1 MVNFYVFFFGCIFS
15 KSLFL
20 RPRRCSRVVKIVA
33 LTLSTSYFRASCV
46 LEGARR
52 ILSQAQCHLK
62 TFNVFQAFSFSKSTY
77 KVTAKHILRIF
88 P

>member
-1 MVNFYVFFFGCIFS
+1 MVTFYVFFFGCIFS

-46 LEGARR
+46 LEGPRR
-52 ILSQAQCHLK
+52 FLSQGQCQLK
-62 TFNVFQAFSFSKSTY
+62 TFNIFQAFSLSKSTY
-77 KVTAKHILRIF
+77 KITAKYTLQIF
-88 P
+88 L